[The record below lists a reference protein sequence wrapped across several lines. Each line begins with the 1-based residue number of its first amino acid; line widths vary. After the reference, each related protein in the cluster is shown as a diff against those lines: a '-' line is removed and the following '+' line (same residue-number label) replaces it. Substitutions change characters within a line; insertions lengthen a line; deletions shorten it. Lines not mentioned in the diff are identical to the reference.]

1 MKAHLLAAFT
11 VFVWG
16 ITFVSTKVLLLD
28 FSPMH
33 ILFIRFALGF
43 VALSCLRPHLLRLRE
58 RRDERLFAGAG
69 LTGIACYFLMENV
82 ALTFTSAT
90 AVGVI
95 VATSPLITALIATAL
110 GNRGALSPT
119 FVAGFVLA
127 MAGIVTV
134 SLASGGAVGG
144 DATANLIGCVLSFG
158 AALVWAC
165 YSTIVDRIAGHG
177 YETLASTKR
186 IFAWGLLFMLPML
199 PFGGA
204 LPALSAF
211 ASLVNTGNL
220 LFLGLVASAA
230 CFATW
235 GFAVKKLGPVATS
248 TYIYLVP
255 AITAAASVI
264 VLGEPFTLP
273 IAAGLALTIGGLALS
288 NYAPKDSH
296 GTPGTNA

>member
-204 LPALSAF
+204 LPTLSAF

-296 GTPGTNA
+296 GTLGTNA

>member
-16 ITFVSTKVLLLD
+16 ITFVSTKVLLVD
-28 FSPMH
+28 FTPMH

-43 VALSCLRPHLLRLRE
+43 AALACLRPHILRLRE

-69 LTGIACYFLMENV
+69 FAGIACYFLMENV

-95 VATSPLITALIATAL
+95 VATSPLLTAIIAMVL
-110 GNRGALSPT
+110 GNRGALTPA
-119 FVAGFVLA
+119 FAVGFALA

-144 DATANLIGCVLSFG
+144 DATANLIGCALSFG

-165 YSTIVDRIAGHG
+165 YSTIVDRIAKAG

-204 LPALSAF
+204 LPAPDALTSP
-211 ASLVNTGNL
+211 VNVANL
-220 LFLGLVASAA
+220 LFLGLGASAA

-235 GFAVKKLGPVATS
+235 GFAVKTLGPVTTS

-255 AITAAASVI
+255 AITAAASVV

-273 IAAGLALTIGGLALS
+273 IAAGLVLTIAGLVIS
-288 NYAPKDSH
+288 NRPSSSR
-296 GTPGTNA
+296 TE

>member
-16 ITFVSTKVLLLD
+16 ITFVSTKVLLVD

-43 VALSCLRPHLLRLRE
+43 IALCCLRPRRLPLQQ
-58 RRDERLFAGAG
+58 RRDERLFALAG

-82 ALTFTSAT
+82 ALVFTSAT

-95 VATSPLITALIATAL
+95 VATSPLMTALIAVTR
-110 GNRGALSPT
+110 GNRKALT
-119 FVAGFVLA
+119 WKFILGFILA
-127 MAGIVTV
+127 MGGVATV

-144 DATANLIGCVLSFG
+144 DAAANFIGCGLAFG
-158 AALVWAC
+158 AACVWAV
-165 YSTIVDRIAGHG
+165 YSTTVDRIASAG

-186 IFAWGLLFMLPML
+186 IFGWGLLFMVPML
-199 PFGGA
+199 PFTGA
-204 LPALSAF
+204 LPDTSVLTSP
-211 ASLVNTGNL
+211 VNAGNL

-235 GFAVKKLGPVATS
+235 GFAVKHLGPVTTS

-255 AITAAASVI
+255 AITAATSVVI
-264 VLGEPFTLP
+264 LGEPFTVA
-273 IAAGLALTIGGLALS
+273 IAAGLILTIAGLIIS
-288 NYAPKDSH
+288 NR
-296 GTPGTNA
+296 

>member
-1 MKAHLLAAFT
+1 MRAHLLAAFT

-16 ITFVSTKVLLLD
+16 ITFVSTKVLLLS

-43 VALSCLRPHLLRLRE
+43 IALSCLRPHLLRLRE

-110 GNRGALSPT
+110 GTRGALTPS

-127 MAGIVTV
+127 MAGIATV

-144 DATANLIGCVLSFG
+144 DGTANLIGCVLSFG

-204 LPALSAF
+204 LPALDAF
-211 ASLVNTGNL
+211 ANPANTGNL
-220 LFLGLVASAA
+220 LFLGFVASAA

-255 AITAAASVI
+255 AITAAASVL
-264 VLGEPFTLP
+264 VLGEPFTPP
-273 IAAGLALTIGGLALS
+273 IVLGLALTIGGLALS
-288 NYAPKDSH
+288 NYTPKDSRATENT
-296 GTPGTNA
+296 GA